1 MLINEDELYFIDF
14 TSDIQDKCIKKD
26 IMNETFNDPDPYAF
40 KCMGVKKYDIKNKT
54 IQINNK
60 VLNLEEK
67 QMMNPF
73 FTGIEGGSVLN
84 IGLKNIHK
92 NYKYLYVLCTKNKQ
106 PSDIIEYMEIFSKVV
121 NEEQF
126 TKTCE
131 SFALIKAPLTMLKN
145 FSFRKRANLVDGI
158 ILDKYFAR
166 DKNYELDEIIIPLI
180 ELNEDKIMQYI
191 NMYDKETTLDILT
204 LSLSLAEF
212 YNKYD
217 KSIDAYMT
225 NLISQIDTVGYW
237 TNPKNCNINMDIV
250 FNKRTLNYNGYRLD
264 EIKYTTTNGKKTI
277 NNLSNY
283 FNIIKNQLTDNYL
296 DGIIDENKQPHKS
309 EHMNIYQV
317 LKESDKRTFYATIDE
332 GQFPF
337 TQDDVIKFFD
347 QISDEKYRLKMLV
360 KFLTSKDLC
369 HFVIN
374 NKIILRKNADLFKKY
389 KPLFA
394 YIFGYSW
401 ITFYLEESIFSTKST
416 KKHRFVYDHETAK
429 ELPIF
434 PFSMENIHNNPYISL
449 LLNRD
454 VIDPATNCMSID
466 ALVDYDQYY
475 GLCER
480 EEALKRF
487 NCFVSG
493 RSDVNIF
500 KDVDPTIFSFS
511 GSMIPACLQKR
522 SPLLDLCTS
531 EDMSFD
537 DKYTTYFTHYYGE
550 SDIDVMCATT
560 TTAEFLSQGTK
571 FLKTLVKNI
580 GCNRADIKAIP
591 NKKTSVIISKY
602 FFKECIDDLNAELN
616 TSYTPEQLILIFSTI
631 FSLETEETTKL
642 PIEILNYFYV
652 DYVHE
657 KNNSIKK
664 WRILQKHNN
673 IEFDQEL
680 VSQYN
685 KITELNEMAIKMT
698 TYDVSEKDIKRRDN
712 EAYYFIN
719 DFRDS
724 SDQVPT
730 EKNYLVIKFAES
742 IKYKLESSKL
752 KRTIELFKID
762 ATDPFNTVARFHK
775 PCVRAYLQGDTFYML
790 PSFITA
796 MMTMINIDYRYFAG
810 SRDPVDIINKY
821 RSRGYSVILNT
832 NEKKAIH
839 MYNKNV
845 DTFNGMFKISSDD
858 ECFGIKTLND
868 KIFKPGVY
876 KLKMN
881 SDVYKPSNHKYIK
894 NMIELEEVYKK
905 QNILNEDIQLKI
917 LNFTAIGKNGN
928 ITPLKTWVVDA
939 FYDQLNQTI

>member
-1 MLINEDELYFIDF
+1 MLIDEDGSYYIDF
-14 TSDIQDKCIKKD
+14 SPEIENICIKKD
-26 IMNETFNDPDPYAF
+26 IMEETFNDPDPYAF
-40 KCMGVKKYDIKNKT
+40 KCIGIKKHDVKNKT
-54 IQINNK
+54 IKINNT
-60 VLNLEEK
+60 VLNLEEN
-67 QMMNPF
+67 QIINPF

-84 IGLKNIHK
+84 IGLKQIHK
-92 NYKYLYVLCTKNKQ
+92 NYKYVYVLCTKNKQ
-106 PSDIIEYMEIFSKVV
+106 PTDIIEYMEIYSKIV
-121 NEEQF
+121 NAENF
-126 TKTCE
+126 IKTCE
-131 SFALIKAPLTMLKN
+131 NFVLIKAPLSMLKN

-158 ILDKYFAR
+158 LLDKYFKCE
-166 DKNYELDEIIIPLI
+166 KNYELDEIIIPLI
-180 ELNEDKIMQYI
+180 ELNEENVLQYI

-217 KSIDAYMT
+217 KSIDAYMN
-225 NLISQIDTVGYW
+225 NLILQIDTNGYW
-237 TNPKNCNINMDIV
+237 QNPKNCNINMDIV

-264 EIKYTTTNGKKTI
+264 SIKYTTLNGAKTI

-283 FNIIKNQLTDNYL
+283 FNITKNQQTDNYL
-296 DGIIDENKQPHKS
+296 DGITDDTKKPHKS
-309 EHMNIYQV
+309 EHMNIFQV
-317 LKESDKRTFYATIDE
+317 LKESDKRTFYATKDE

-337 TQDDVIKFFD
+337 TQQDVIKFFN
-347 QISDEKYRLKMLV
+347 QISNEKYRLKMLV
-360 KFLTSKDLC
+360 KFLTTKDIC

-374 NKIILRKNADLFKKY
+374 NKIVLQRNADLFKKY

-394 YIFGYSW
+394 YIFGYTW

-416 KKHRFVYDHETAK
+416 KKHRFVYDHDTAR

-434 PFSMENIHNNPYISL
+434 PFSMENVHNNPYLSL

-466 ALVDYDQYY
+466 ALADYDKYY

-500 KDVDPTIFSFS
+500 KNLDSTIFSFS

-531 EDMSFD
+531 DDMSFD
-537 DKYTTYFTHYYGE
+537 DKYSTYFTHYYGE
-550 SDIDVMCATT
+550 SDIDVMCATSS
-560 TTAEFLSQGTK
+560 TAEFLSHGSR
-571 FLKTLVKNI
+571 FMKTLVENL
-580 GCNRADIKAIP
+580 GCNREDIKAVP
-591 NKKTSVIISKY
+591 NKKTTIIISRY
-602 FFKECIDDLNAELN
+602 FFKECIDDINAELN
-616 TSYTPEQLILIFSTI
+616 TSYTPEQLILMFNTVFS
-631 FSLETEETTKL
+631 SENEETNKL
-642 PIEILNYFYV
+642 PMEIMNYFYV

-657 KNNSIKK
+657 KNNSVKK

-673 IEFDQEL
+673 VDFDHEL

-685 KITELNEMAIKMT
+685 QITELKDISIKMT
-698 TYDVSEKDIKRRDN
+698 SYDVSEKDITRRDN
-712 EAYYFIN
+712 EVYYFIN
-719 DFRDS
+719 DFRDP
-724 SDQVPT
+724 SDQVPKD
-730 EKNYLVIKFAES
+730 KNYLVIKFSES

-752 KRTIELFKID
+752 KRIIELFKID

-796 MMTMINIDYRYFAG
+796 MMSMINIDYRYFAG

-821 RSRGYSVILNT
+821 RGRGYSVILNT
-832 NEKKAIH
+832 NEKKAIQ
-839 MYNKNV
+839 MYNMNV
-845 DTFNGMFKISSDD
+845 DTFNGMFKISSDS
-858 ECFGIKTLND
+858 ECFGMKSLND

-876 KLKMN
+876 KMQMN
-881 SDVYKPSNHKYIK
+881 PEVYKPSNHKYIK
-894 NMIELEEVYKK
+894 NMIELEELYKK
-905 QNILNEDIQLKI
+905 QNTLNEDIQLKI

-928 ITPLKTWVVDA
+928 ITPFKTWVVDA
-939 FYDQLNQTI
+939 FYDQMNQTI